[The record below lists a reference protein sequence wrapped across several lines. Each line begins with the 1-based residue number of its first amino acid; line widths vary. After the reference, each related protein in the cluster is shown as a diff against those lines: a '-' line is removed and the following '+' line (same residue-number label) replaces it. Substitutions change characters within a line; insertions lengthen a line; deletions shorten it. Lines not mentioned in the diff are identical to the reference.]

1 MRTLDHGGAARPDH
15 TLRLDERNVRTHGGD
30 AMSQIASGQ
39 VSTSA
44 AEIYEE
50 FYLPALFLEW
60 APRMAAAAG
69 VGPNQRVLDVA
80 CGTGVLARALAERVK
95 PRGAVTGLDINEGML
110 AVARRKAPAIDWRH
124 GAAEALPFA
133 DGSFDVVV
141 SQFALMFFQDRAKA
155 IGEMLRALRPGGKL
169 AVAVWD
175 SLDRTPAYRAFVGL
189 LDRLFGA
196 GTAEALRSP
205 FVLGDT
211 RGLAALFRD
220 GGAPDVEIITH
231 EGTGRFPSVESWVFT
246 DVKGWTAADLID
258 DDGYRRLLVEAER
271 ELRPFV
277 APDGAVAFAMPAH
290 IVTATKP
297 YR

>member
-1 MRTLDHGGAARPDH
+1 
-15 TLRLDERNVRTHGGD
+15 
-30 AMSQIASGQ
+30 MSQIASGQ

-60 APRMAAAAG
+60 APRMAAAAR
-69 VGPNQRVLDVA
+69 VEPNQRALDVA

-95 PRGAVTGLDINEGML
+95 PRGTATGLDINEGML
-110 AVARRKAPAIDWRH
+110 TVARRKAPGVDWRH
-124 GAAEALPFA
+124 GAAEALPFDDA
-133 DGSFDVVV
+133 TFDVVV
-141 SQFALMFFQDRAKA
+141 SQFGLMFFQDRARA
-155 IGEMLRALRPGGKL
+155 IGEMLRVLRPGGRL

-211 RGLAALFRD
+211 DGLRALFRD
-220 GGAPDVEIITH
+220 GGAPDVQIVTH
-231 EGTGRFPSVESWVFT
+231 EGKGRFPSIESWVFT

-258 DDGYRRLLVEAER
+258 EAGYRRLLAEAER
-271 ELRPFV
+271 ELRAFV
-277 APDGAVAFAMPAH
+277 APDGTATFAMPAH
-290 IVTATKP
+290 IVTTTK
-297 YR
+297 RRG